1 MVVIGIATA
10 FAFGRIRPL
19 AAWLLVPYLV
29 WISFATVLT
38 WSIHQRNPDAETV
51 APAARSSQLL

>member
-1 MVVIGIATA
+1 
-10 FAFGRIRPL
+10 
-19 AAWLLVPYLV
+19 
-29 WISFATVLT
+29 VLT